1 MIESNIMNI
10 SVESSEQQ
18 PDSENEESQNNLNTN
33 LNNKGYSNVNKIIN
47 ITHEEP
53 NSKIEEESKNKD
65 SKSLVTYNS
74 SEIQEKNI
82 KLITDGII
90 LFNGKEFKK
99 TTRLNNYVRINKKD
113 IINYKCI
120 YNRREEKF
128 RTQTK

>member
-65 SKSLVTYNS
+65 SKSLVTNNS

-82 KLITDGII
+82 KLITEDII
-90 LFNGKEFKK
+90 LFKGKEFKK
-99 TTRLNNYVRINKKD
+99 QLGLITML
-113 IINYKCI
+113 
-120 YNRREEKF
+120 E
-128 RTQTK
+128 